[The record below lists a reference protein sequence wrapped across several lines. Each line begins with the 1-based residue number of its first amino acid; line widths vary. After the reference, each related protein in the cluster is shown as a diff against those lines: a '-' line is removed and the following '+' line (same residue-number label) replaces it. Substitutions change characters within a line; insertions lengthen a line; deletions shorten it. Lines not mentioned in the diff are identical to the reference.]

1 MLNDAPDG
9 PLTGPQLADALARA
23 AEGLTYTSES
33 DRPFT
38 PVLVPRDR
46 LPHAGRLT
54 PEEIAALAPPTP
66 RARVEGRT
74 VDDALARH
82 LFPADPSD
90 DAAAALR
97 PRYEALLALLRQHL
111 VDLSVVRMGRI
122 EVRCWFVGRDR
133 EGNLVG
139 LETIAIET

>member
-1 MLNDAPDG
+1 MLSER
-9 PLTGPQLADALARA
+9 LTGHALADALGA
-23 AEGLTYTSES
+23 AADGLSYGSES

-54 PEEIAALAPPTP
+54 PQEVAEAAGAAD
-66 RARVEGRT
+66 RRRVEART
-74 VDDALARH
+74 ADDFLARH

-111 VDLSVVRMGRI
+111 VDLSAVRMGRI
-122 EVRCWFVGRDR
+122 EIRCWLVGRDR

>member
-1 MLNDAPDG
+1 MLNA
-9 PLTGPQLADALARA
+9 PLTGPPLADALARA

-33 DRPFT
+33 DRPFA

-66 RARVEGRT
+66 RARLETRT

-82 LFPADPSD
+82 LVPADPSD
-90 DAAAALR
+90 GAAAALR

-111 VDLSVVRMGRI
+111 VDLTVVRMGRI